1 MARVWQETKYIGTG
15 FMQDNG
21 TIILN
26 LKRQVG
32 HAVLQDELRYDKTS
46 PHYQSVLEH
55 ISPIRPG
62 QRVSVTPWSPPVGV
76 G

>member
-1 MARVWQETKYIGTG
+1 MARVWQEIKYVGTG

-26 LKRQVG
+26 LKREIG
-32 HAVLQDELRYDKTS
+32 HAVMRDELRFDPTS

-55 ISPIRPG
+55 LSPIRPG
-62 QRVSVTPWSPPVGV
+62 QRVSVMPWSPPGNV
-76 G
+76 